1 MTTHLDRETLI
12 DYLHGALEPETDA
25 TVFIHLEAC
34 SPCRALRDQEASLGE
49 ALRRAARGAEL
60 ELPALVKA
68 RVWDAVRRERPSLA
82 TRLLTGWGPRL
93 ALPVAAALA
102 LGIYL
107 GVPAIRGG
115 QIASA
120 PGITAAYFL
129 DEHNAEV
136 QLNPLGPGMAPTVYG
151 PEAASPNPASAA
163 ALYIDTAD
171 AATLDDAAGAAR

>member
-34 SPCRALRDQEASLGE
+34 PPCRALRNEEASLGE
-49 ALRRAARGAEL
+49 ALRRAARDAER

-82 TRLLTGWGPRL
+82 TRLLTGWGTRL
-93 ALPVAAALA
+93 AVPVAAALA

-107 GVPAIRGG
+107 GLPAIRSA
-115 QIASA
+115 QIANA

-129 DEHNAEV
+129 DEHNAEA

-151 PEAASPNPASAA
+151 PEASANPASAA